1 MQYLHHKQ
9 AGEKSLLLKGDE
21 HRYIFKVRRHREGE
35 IVALRNLKDNILYSY
50 EIESLNRKEALI
62 LLKESKKL
70 IVKAKKKLHIGWC
83 IIDPKS
89 IEKLLPTLNEIG
101 VEKISFIIC
110 SRSQKNFKIDYRRL
124 ERIVLNSSQQC
135 GRSELMRLEPIDS
148 LEEFIE
154 QNPSAIALNFS
165 NNILKNKSVIDTVV
179 IGCEG
184 GFEVD
189 EIALFGDSVVGFDSP
204 LILKSESAV
213 CAIASKILL

>member
-1 MQYLHHKQ
+1 MQYLYHKQ

-70 IVKAKKKLHIGWC
+70 IVKASKKLHIGWC

>member
-83 IIDPKS
+83 IIDSKS

-165 NNILKNKSVIDTVV
+165 II
-179 IGCEG
+179 
-184 GFEVD
+184 F
-189 EIALFGDSVVGFDSP
+189 
-204 LILKSESAV
+204 
-213 CAIASKILL
+213 